1 MLIATLILL
10 TLTGAAIFAAPLRC
24 KAWVALA
31 FVVLFA
37 LGGTAVG
44 TGLNAPAGFAEE
56 VAAEISR
63 LTGKD
68 FRSAPNKFHALTS
81 RDELVF
87 AHGALQALAEQ
98 YGVQAALIEQK

>member
-37 LGGTAVG
+37 LGGTAAAVG
-44 TGLNAPAGFAEE
+44 ALAGILPPAG
-56 VAAEISR
+56 
-63 LTGKD
+63 L
-68 FRSAPNKFHALTS
+68 
-81 RDELVF
+81 
-87 AHGALQALAEQ
+87 
-98 YGVQAALIEQK
+98 

>member
-37 LGGTAVG
+37 LGGTAAAVG
-44 TGLNAPAGFAEE
+44 ALAGILPPAGLSLRMDALSALFTLL
-56 VAAEISR
+56 VAAGSV
-63 LTGKD
+63 
-68 FRSAPNKFHALTS
+68 A
-81 RDELVF
+81 
-87 AHGALQALAEQ
+87 
-98 YGVQAALIEQK
+98 AALYAKGSFTPIKMLLPARSSMPAYIM